1 MEGNA
6 RNEEAHRR
14 RSRSIAIGLFLA
26 ALVVVFYLIT
36 ILRFTP
42 HPAGG

>member
-1 MEGNA
+1 MEGDG
-6 RNEEAHRR
+6 REAARR
-14 RSRSIAIGLFLA
+14 RRVRSIAIGLFLA
-26 ALVVVFYLIT
+26 ALVVIFYLIT

>member
-1 MEGNA
+1 MERDA
-6 RNEEAHRR
+6 REKAKRR
-14 RSRSIAIGLFLA
+14 RGRSIAIGLFLA
-26 ALVVVFYLIT
+26 ALAVIFYVIT